1 MIPKCSPEPPSETKE
16 RKMMEQTDFFQK
28 LNDHVQGQKA
38 FVAYRKPGSST
49 VKALLQKDKISHKIN
64 ACLAH
69 GLGLRTIRP
78 MHKTQGNHHT
88 VMITWYN
95 QNLVLTSKVGGSTP

>member
-1 MIPKCSPEPPSETKE
+1 M
-16 RKMMEQTDFFQK
+16 
-28 LNDHVQGQKA
+28 
-38 FVAYRKPGSST
+38 
-49 VKALLQKDKISHKIN
+49 KISHNIN

-78 MHKTQGNHHT
+78 MHKTQDNHHT